1 MPRRKASLDSFWP
14 KRALIKI
21 KAAIFSYRNERS
33 PSVLLIHTVYA
44 LGATVVDLVVKIIS
58 RSSGWQQAEYRALSD
73 VERFRLMGHNQN
85 QQRQRYRHRQ
95 TVEKTSAKPPQG
107 NKRGQ

>member
-33 PSVLLIHTVYA
+33 PSVLLIHTVYT
-44 LGATVVDLVVKIIS
+44 LGATVVDPGRENHFPIIRLATGGIS
-58 RSSGWQQAEYRALSD
+58 RTQ
-73 VERFRLMGHNQN
+73 
-85 QQRQRYRHRQ
+85 
-95 TVEKTSAKPPQG
+95 
-107 NKRGQ
+107 